1 MARHFGPLTYTLD
14 YDSVYPDSTEESKP
28 PDYSTE
34 EVAAWRDFPE
44 IRRVDNRRAQH
55 RHKSGSNLGEY
66 RSRYAFNSYRGLH
79 FDSSASLDPPSISL
93 LRAEI
98 VPEYG
103 GDTTWFNAVAAYE
116 GLSPLVRDLIDGLWT
131 EHILEV
137 APYFPGGKPKKWVTN
152 HPLVRVIPETGE
164 RALLLSPVLPSRVL
178 DVGPDESTWILEF
191 LYSEAIRPGYGVR
204 FKWEAGDF
212 ALSDNRTTLHLG
224 PQDIS
229 PDTDRV
235 LHLVLLAG
243 ELPVSVDG
251 RQSVAIVGGRKEVSP
266 RQLVAP

>member
-1 MARHFGPLTYTLD
+1 
-14 YDSVYPDSTEESKP
+14 
-28 PDYSTE
+28 
-34 EVAAWRDFPE
+34 
-44 IRRVDNRRAQH
+44 
-55 RHKSGSNLGEY
+55 
-66 RSRYAFNSYRGLH
+66 
-79 FDSSASLDPPSISL
+79 
-93 LRAEI
+93 
-98 VPEYG
+98 
-103 GDTTWFNAVAAYE
+103 
-116 GLSPLVRDLIDGLWT
+116 
-131 EHILEV
+131 
-137 APYFPGGKPKKWVTN
+137 
-152 HPLVRVIPETGE
+152 
-164 RALLLSPVLPSRVL
+164 LLSPVLPSRVL